1 MIGKGYR
8 NPSKDFHINSQVE
21 QFNFKL
27 TDTHLRLDLNELKK
41 IELAPVER
49 VDIYLRDNRLLKNVF
64 IVNSEL
70 AYYFEKEW
78 YYEYDD
84 IREGPRSPIENIY
97 ERFDFKKEDILL
109 IYENNTLY
117 KPCFDPGYIF
127 TIEWLFWRKT

>member
-49 VDIYLRDNRLLKNVF
+49 VDIYLRDNRF
-64 IVNSEL
+64 I
-70 AYYFEKEW
+70 Y
-78 YYEYDD
+78 
-84 IREGPRSPIENIY
+84 
-97 ERFDFKKEDILL
+97 IL
-109 IYENNTLY
+109 Y
-117 KPCFDPGYIF
+117 
-127 TIEWLFWRKT
+127 